1 MQMREREPAAKR
13 LVLGNLVMWTRSLQF
28 PQGDLYK
35 NESQTSFLFVLQ
47 PVFLLSQPQFVQII
61 AWGNEVQRVQL
72 EEGGEA
78 ATVHI
83 PDGF

>member
-1 MQMREREPAAKR
+1 MREREPAAKR
-13 LVLGNLVMWTRSLQF
+13 LVLGNLVIWTRSLQF
-28 PQGDLYK
+28 PPGDLCK
-35 NESQTSFLFVLQ
+35 NEPKPVFFVLQ

>member
-1 MQMREREPAAKR
+1 MKAKP
-13 LVLGNLVMWTRSLQF
+13 VF
-28 PQGDLYK
+28 
-35 NESQTSFLFVLQ
+35 FVLQ

-61 AWGNEVQRVQL
+61 AWGNEGQGVQL